1 VPVQKSGESPSA
13 SSSSFATA
21 PPGSSQRLHVE
32 ELGLPLSK
40 IRVIPLPLGRPRE
53 RRVVVAEVASEA
65 ATAAATSA
73 LRPPLVLRRLPTR

>member
-1 VPVQKSGESPSA
+1 
-13 SSSSFATA
+13 
-21 PPGSSQRLHVE
+21 VE

-53 RRVVVAEVASEA
+53 RRVVVAEVAPSEA

>member
-1 VPVQKSGESPSA
+1 M
-13 SSSSFATA
+13 
-21 PPGSSQRLHVE
+21 E

-53 RRVVVAEVASEA
+53 RRGVVAEVVSEA

-73 LRPPLVLRRLPTR
+73 LRPPLVLPANPASSAAPPTLDELCSACL